1 MMLKRK
7 GAFVMAD
14 SMVALAIISLGIFSF
29 SVCQA
34 QLHQQQ
40 RQLIIKLTAARLA
53 KEASAGYYCTHRS
66 TTIKRGPYVAVAR
79 KGYAEVTFQQ
89 DRILRIGG

>member
-1 MMLKRK
+1 MLKK
-7 GAFVMAD
+7 KNAFVMAD

-29 SVCQA
+29 SVCEI

-40 RQLIIKLTAARLA
+40 RQLIVKLTAARLA
-53 KEASAGYYCTHRS
+53 KEASAGYRCTHRL

-89 DRILRIGG
+89 DRILRITG

>member
-1 MMLKRK
+1 MLKK
-7 GAFVMAD
+7 KNAFVMAD

-29 SVCQA
+29 SVCET

-40 RQLIIKLTAARLA
+40 RQLIVKLTAARLA
-53 KEASAGYYCTHRS
+53 KEASAGYRCTHRL

-89 DRILRIGG
+89 DRILRITG

>member
-1 MMLKRK
+1 MLKRK

-14 SMVALAIISLGIFSF
+14 SMVALAIISLGILSF
-29 SVCQA
+29 SACQV

-53 KEASAGYYCTHRS
+53 KEASAGYHCTHRP
-66 TTIKRGPYVAVAR
+66 TTIKRGPYIAVAR
-79 KGYAEVTFQQ
+79 KGYAEVTFQH
-89 DRILRIGG
+89 DSILRIGG